1 MPIDYLLGY
10 FAVEKRRFAG
20 SEARLAGLGAFFTRG
35 ALLAF

>member
-10 FAVEKRRFAG
+10 LAVEKRRVAG
-20 SEARLAGLGAFFTRG
+20 KEALLAGLGAFFTCG